1 MQNVSTSNRYGYDCH
16 LKIYRETDLNQ
27 EKTRILG
34 FICFVLGSEITREF
48 LNFLLT
54 SEVRSQDAVFGLDV
68 SREARETDNWDNI
81 SKTYG
86 AGFLIT
92 RFIFAVVS
100 SFTCYEKAEEVER
113 FFASRMKPYIAR
125 TLKQS
130 IERVHINAAW
140 IKSIQSEKHLAK
152 AVKELAHRK

>member
-1 MQNVSTSNRYGYDCH
+1 M
-16 LKIYRETDLNQ
+16 
-27 EKTRILG
+27 
-34 FICFVLGSEITREF
+34 GSFASCRDPEITCEF

-68 SREARETDNWDNI
+68 CREARETAWDWLKVNNI

-92 RFIFAVVS
+92 PFISAVALP
-100 SFTCYEKAEEVER
+100 FTCYEKAEEVER

-130 IERVHINAAW
+130 IEKVHINAAW
-140 IKSIQSEKHLAK
+140 IKSIQSEKHLAE